1 MQAATRLLVIRHG
14 RTAWNADGR
23 IQGQQDIPLD
33 AIGCWQADRL
43 VAALAHES
51 LQAIYSSDLQR
62 AWQTAQ
68 PLGRHVGVAPA
79 LDPGLRERAFG
90 DYEGRTFAE
99 IEQRWPE
106 AATRWR
112 RREPDFEP
120 GGGESLRV
128 FRQRTLSAV
137 MRLAQA
143 HAGGCVVL
151 VTHGGVLDTL
161 YREANGLPF
170 EAPRNWEVA
179 NAGINRL
186 LHGDQGLF
194 LVGWGDVGHLECT
207 RDDLA

>member
-33 AIGCWQADRL
+33 EIGRWQADRL
-43 VAALAHES
+43 VAALAHEN
-51 LQAIYSSDLQR
+51 LQAICSSDLQR
-62 AWQTAQ
+62 AAQTAQ
-68 PLGRHVGVAPA
+68 PLGRHFGMAPV
-79 LDPGLRERAFG
+79 LDAGLRERSFG
-90 DYEGRTFAE
+90 DFEGLSFAQ

-106 AATRWR
+106 AAARWR
-112 RREPDFEP
+112 RRDPDYQP

-137 MRLAQA
+137 MRLAQV
-143 HAGGCVVL
+143 HAGGCIVL

-170 EAPRNWEVA
+170 ETPRDWEVA

-186 LHGDQGLF
+186 LCTGEGLA
-194 LVGWGDVGHLECT
+194 LQAWADVAHLQVMPGS
-207 RDDLA
+207 AG